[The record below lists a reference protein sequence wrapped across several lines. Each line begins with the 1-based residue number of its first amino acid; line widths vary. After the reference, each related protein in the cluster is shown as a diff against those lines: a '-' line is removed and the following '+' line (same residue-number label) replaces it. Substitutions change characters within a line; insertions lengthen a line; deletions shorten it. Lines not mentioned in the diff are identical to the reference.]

1 METNDLAAKNF
12 ETYPDVAADIINV
25 LIYEGQQ
32 RIDKDSLL
40 ASPTETVYQGREN
53 LRNQLED
60 VARYEMCDGR
70 VIMQYLFA
78 NQTRLDPKMIFRKA
92 GYIGGAYREQYDGK
106 IKDFYPVIEII
117 LYWGEGSW
125 KQNRSIYEMF
135 QDRDYPEKVLNYI
148 DDLKL
153 HVFEMRK
160 LSKEIR
166 NLFQS
171 DMRIVVDYLAEGNG
185 YRSDQK
191 VVHKEA
197 LIKFLRTL
205 SGEENVEDTLEC
217 LQKMGVKE
225 EDEITVCELFDQY
238 TRQGR
243 QEGIKEGIK
252 EGKKEGIKEGIREG
266 LREGLKEGIQALIVT
281 CKELGADFDRTE
293 DKVKQR
299 FHLSDAD
306 AAENMRLY
314 W

>member
-12 ETYPDVAADIINV
+12 ETYPDVTADLINV

-40 ASPTETVYQGREN
+40 ASSTESVYQGREK

-70 VIMQYLFA
+70 VTMLYLFA
-78 NQTRLDPKMIFRKA
+78 NQTGRDSKMIFRKA

-106 IKDFYPVIEII
+106 VKDIYPVVEIV

-125 KQNRSIYEMF
+125 KRNRSIYEMF
-135 QDRDYPEKVLNYI
+135 QDRNYPGKVLSYI

-160 LSKEIR
+160 LPKEIR

-205 SGEENVEDTLEC
+205 SGEEHVEDTIEY
-217 LQKMGVKE
+217 LQKMGVNE
-225 EDEITVCELFDQY
+225 EDDITVCELFDQY

-243 QEGIKEGIK
+243 Q
-252 EGKKEGIKEGIREG
+252 EGIKEGIREG

>member
-1 METNDLAAKNF
+1 METNDLTAKNF

-25 LIYEGQQ
+25 LIYEGLQ
-32 RIDKDSLL
+32 RINKDSLL
-40 ASPTETVYQGREN
+40 ASPTETVYQGREK
-53 LRNQLED
+53 LKNQLED
-60 VARYEMCDGR
+60 VARYEIHDGR
-70 VIMQYLFA
+70 VTMQYLFA
-78 NQTRLDPKMIFRKA
+78 NQTRRDPKMIFRKA

-106 IKDFYPVIEII
+106 AKDVYPVVEIV

-135 QDRDYPEKVLNYI
+135 QNRNYPRKVLSYI

-160 LSKEIR
+160 LPKEIR

-197 LIKFLRTL
+197 LIKLLRTL
-205 SGEENVEDTLEC
+205 SGEEHVEDTIEQ

-238 TRQGR
+238 TRLGKQ
-243 QEGIKEGIK
+243 EGIK
-252 EGKKEGIKEGIREG
+252 EGKKEGIREG
-266 LREGLKEGIQALIVT
+266 LKAGLKEGIQALIVT

-299 FHLSDAD
+299 FRLSDAD

>member
-1 METNDLAAKNF
+1 METNDLTAKNF

-25 LIYEGQQ
+25 LIYEGLQ
-32 RIDKDSLL
+32 RINKDSLL

-60 VARYEMCDGR
+60 VARYEMHDGR
-70 VIMQYLFA
+70 VTMQYLFA
-78 NQTRLDPKMIFRKA
+78 NQTRRDSKMIFRKA

-106 IKDFYPVIEII
+106 VKDVYPVVEIV

-135 QDRDYPEKVLNYI
+135 QNRNYPGKVLDYI

-153 HVFEMRK
+153 HIFEMRK
-160 LSKEIR
+160 LPKEIR

-197 LIKFLRTL
+197 LIKLLRTL
-205 SGEENVEDTLEC
+205 SGEEHVEDTIEQ
-217 LQKMGVKE
+217 LQKMGIKE

-243 QEGIKEGIK
+243 QEGIKEGK
-252 EGKKEGIKEGIREG
+252 KEGIREG
-266 LREGLKEGIQALIVT
+266 LKAGLKEGIQALIVT

>member
-1 METNDLAAKNF
+1 MFKN
-12 ETYPDVAADIINV
+12 
-25 LIYEGQQ
+25 
-32 RIDKDSLL
+32 
-40 ASPTETVYQGREN
+40 
-53 LRNQLED
+53 RN
-60 VARYEMCDGR
+60 YSG
-70 VIMQYLFA
+70 
-78 NQTRLDPKMIFRKA
+78 
-92 GYIGGAYREQYDGK
+92 
-106 IKDFYPVIEII
+106 
-117 LYWGEGSW
+117 
-125 KQNRSIYEMF
+125 
-135 QDRDYPEKVLNYI
+135 KVLSYI

-160 LSKEIR
+160 LPKKIR

-243 QEGIKEGIK
+243 QEGIKEGI
-252 EGKKEGIKEGIREG
+252 
-266 LREGLKEGIQALIVT
+266 QALIVT

>member
-12 ETYPDVAADIINV
+12 ETYPDVAADIISV

-32 RIDKDSLL
+32 RINKDSLL

-60 VARYEMCDGR
+60 VARYEMYDGR
-70 VIMQYLFA
+70 VTMQYLFA
-78 NQTRLDPKMIFRKA
+78 NQTGRDSKMIFRKA

-106 IKDFYPVIEII
+106 VKDAYPVVEIV
-117 LYWGEGSW
+117 LYWGDGDWE
-125 KQNRSIYEMF
+125 QNRSIYEMF
-135 QDRDYPEKVLNYI
+135 RNRNYSGKVLKYI

-160 LSKEIR
+160 LPKEIR
-166 NLFQS
+166 SLFQS

-205 SGEENVEDTLEC
+205 SGEENVEDTSEC

-225 EDEITVCELFDQY
+225 EDEITMCELFDQY

-243 QEGIKEGIK
+243 QEGIKEG
-252 EGKKEGIKEGIREG
+252 KKEGI
-266 LREGLKEGIQALIVT
+266 REGLKEGIQALIVT

>member
-1 METNDLAAKNF
+1 MFKN
-12 ETYPDVAADIINV
+12 
-25 LIYEGQQ
+25 
-32 RIDKDSLL
+32 
-40 ASPTETVYQGREN
+40 
-53 LRNQLED
+53 RN
-60 VARYEMCDGR
+60 YSG
-70 VIMQYLFA
+70 
-78 NQTRLDPKMIFRKA
+78 
-92 GYIGGAYREQYDGK
+92 
-106 IKDFYPVIEII
+106 
-117 LYWGEGSW
+117 
-125 KQNRSIYEMF
+125 
-135 QDRDYPEKVLNYI
+135 KVLSYI

-160 LSKEIR
+160 LPKKIR

-171 DMRIVVDYLAEGNG
+171 DMRIVVDYLAEGNE

-205 SGEENVEDTLEC
+205 SGEEHVEDTIEY
-217 LQKMGVKE
+217 LQRMGVKE
-225 EDEITVCELFDQY
+225 EDDITVCELFDQY

-243 QEGIKEGIK
+243 QEGI
-252 EGKKEGIKEGIREG
+252 
-266 LREGLKEGIQALIVT
+266 KEGIQALIVT

-306 AAENMRLY
+306 VVENMRLY

>member
-1 METNDLAAKNF
+1 MNDA
-12 ETYPDVAADIINV
+12 
-25 LIYEGQQ
+25 
-32 RIDKDSLL
+32 
-40 ASPTETVYQGREN
+40 
-53 LRNQLED
+53 
-60 VARYEMCDGR
+60 
-70 VIMQYLFA
+70 
-78 NQTRLDPKMIFRKA
+78 
-92 GYIGGAYREQYDGK
+92 
-106 IKDFYPVIEII
+106 YPVVEIV

-135 QDRDYPEKVLNYI
+135 KNRNYSGKVLSYI

-160 LSKEIR
+160 LPKKIR

-205 SGEENVEDTLEC
+205 SGEEHVEDTIEY
-217 LQKMGVKE
+217 LQRMGVKE
-225 EDEITVCELFDQY
+225 EDDITVCELFDQY

-243 QEGIKEGIK
+243 QEGI
-252 EGKKEGIKEGIREG
+252 
-266 LREGLKEGIQALIVT
+266 KEGIQALIVT

-306 AAENMRLY
+306 VVENMRLY

>member
-25 LIYEGQQ
+25 LIYEGLQ
-32 RIDKDSLL
+32 RINKDSLL
-40 ASPTETVYQGREN
+40 ASPTETVYLGREN

-60 VARYEMCDGR
+60 VARYEMHDGR
-70 VIMQYLFA
+70 VTMQYLFA
-78 NQTRLDPKMIFRKA
+78 NQTGRDSKMIFRKA
-92 GYIGGAYREQYDGK
+92 GYVGSAYREQYDGK
-106 IKDFYPVIEII
+106 VKDVYPVVEIV

-135 QDRDYPEKVLNYI
+135 QNRNYLGKVLSYI

-153 HVFEMRK
+153 HIFEMRK
-160 LSKEIR
+160 LPKEIR

-197 LIKFLRTL
+197 LIKLLRTL
-205 SGEENVEDTLEC
+205 SGEEHVEDTIEQ

-238 TRQGR
+238 TRQGK
-243 QEGIKEGIK
+243 QEGIK
-252 EGKKEGIKEGIREG
+252 EGKKEGIREG
-266 LREGLKEGIQALIVT
+266 LKAGLKEGIQALIVT

-293 DKVKQR
+293 EKVKQR

>member
-25 LIYEGQQ
+25 LIYEGLQ
-32 RIDKDSLL
+32 RINKDSLL
-40 ASPTETVYQGREN
+40 ASLTENVYQGREN

-60 VARYEMCDGR
+60 VARYEMHDGR
-70 VIMQYLFA
+70 VTMQYLLA
-78 NQTRLDPKMIFRKA
+78 NQTRRDPKMIFRKA
-92 GYIGGAYREQYDGK
+92 GYVGSAYREQYDGK
-106 IKDFYPVIEII
+106 AKDVYPVVEIV

-135 QDRDYPEKVLNYI
+135 QSRNHPGKVLDYI
-148 DDLKL
+148 DNLKL

-160 LSKEIR
+160 LPKEIR

-197 LIKFLRTL
+197 LIKLLRTL
-205 SGEENVEDTLEC
+205 SGEKNVEDTLDC

-225 EDEITVCELFDQY
+225 EDDITVCELFDQY

-243 QEGIKEGIK
+243 QEGIKEGI
-252 EGKKEGIKEGIREG
+252 
-266 LREGLKEGIQALIVT
+266 REGLKEGIQALIVT

>member
-1 METNDLAAKNF
+1 MFKN
-12 ETYPDVAADIINV
+12 
-25 LIYEGQQ
+25 
-32 RIDKDSLL
+32 
-40 ASPTETVYQGREN
+40 
-53 LRNQLED
+53 RN
-60 VARYEMCDGR
+60 YSG
-70 VIMQYLFA
+70 
-78 NQTRLDPKMIFRKA
+78 
-92 GYIGGAYREQYDGK
+92 
-106 IKDFYPVIEII
+106 
-117 LYWGEGSW
+117 
-125 KQNRSIYEMF
+125 
-135 QDRDYPEKVLNYI
+135 KVLSYI

-160 LSKEIR
+160 LPKKIR

-205 SGEENVEDTLEC
+205 SGEENVEDTSEC

-243 QEGIKEGIK
+243 QEGI
-252 EGKKEGIKEGIREG
+252 
-266 LREGLKEGIQALIVT
+266 KEGIQALIVT